1 MKEQI
6 LYFECYSGISG
17 DMTVAA
23 LLDLG
28 ADEKV
33 LLQGLASLCV
43 DGYHILISRVK
54 KNGIDACDFDVMLA
68 VSDIDKNN
76 ALIIGQHMHRNLYD
90 IQQIIDASGISEK
103 AKKIAKNIFQI
114 VAVAE
119 SKAHNLS
126 LEAVYFHELGA
137 TDSIVDIVA
146 TAICLDN
153 LNITDMVCSDLY
165 DGTGYIPYRFGM
177 LPVPVPAVMEIISEH
192 SLPLHITT
200 INGEL
205 ITPTGAAI
213 VASIRTMEKLP
224 QRYKVNKVGIGAGKR
239 AYENA
244 GVLRAMLIE
253 TYVQ

>member
-6 LYFECYSGISG
+6 LYLECYSGISG

-33 LLQGLASLCV
+33 LLQGLASLHV
-43 DGYHILISRVK
+43 DGYHIQISRKK
-54 KNGIDACDFDVMLA
+54 KNGIDASDFDVILDEYP
-68 VSDIDKNN
+68 VENHD
-76 ALIIGQHMHRNLYD
+76 ALIIGKHMHRNLYD
-90 IQQIIDASGISEK
+90 IHQLIDNSEITDRAK
-103 AKKIAKNIFQI
+103 ELSKKIFYI

-119 SKAHNLS
+119 SKAHALPIES
-126 LEAVYFHELGA
+126 VYFHELGA

-146 TAICLDN
+146 TAICLDL
-153 LNITDMVCSDLY
+153 LNITEVVCSDLY
-165 DGTGYIPYRFGM
+165 DGTGFIPYHFGM
-177 LPVPVPAVMEIISEH
+177 LPIPVPAVMEIVSAH
-192 SLPLHITT
+192 NLPIHLTS

-213 VASIRTMEKLP
+213 VAGIRTMEKLP
-224 QRYKVNKVGIGAGKR
+224 QSYKINKVGMGAGKR

-253 TYVQ
+253 TCVQ